1 MATDTELRLSP
12 VTPDSFNAPREDYI
26 HFGPRGV
33 YTLAPTRDQAALT
46 MEKCVQAHIAGMAK
60 NSSFDCLRVK
70 MHLREVLIILVPFT
84 TIPLVQTAGLQLR
97 YFCGISLACKMHDKT
112 NLEKAKANIRDHF
125 VTVMIVEQMLL
136 SFRVLEHAMP
146 SIFGGL
152 AESYLNPSGGGT
164 EIRSRMNRATVNEK
178 AALKPPIR
186 AFLQTT
192 GTPGANAWRCG

>member
-1 MATDTELRLSP
+1 MATDMELRLSP

-84 TIPLVQTAGLQLR
+84 TIPLVQTAGL
-97 YFCGISLACKMHDKT
+97 
-112 NLEKAKANIRDHF
+112 
-125 VTVMIVEQMLL
+125 
-136 SFRVLEHAMP
+136 P
-146 SIFGGL
+146 
-152 AESYLNPSGGGT
+152 
-164 EIRSRMNRATVNEK
+164 
-178 AALKPPIR
+178 
-186 AFLQTT
+186 
-192 GTPGANAWRCG
+192 